1 MDRDSDRVPGILF
14 AFHLVIQMAFPHE
27 GGRPF
32 ELWIVSGKDIVMV
45 TIVDFVMV
53 DPGSHP
59 HLFRTRSPIL

>member
-1 MDRDSDRVPGILF
+1 
-14 AFHLVIQMAFPHE
+14 MAFPHE